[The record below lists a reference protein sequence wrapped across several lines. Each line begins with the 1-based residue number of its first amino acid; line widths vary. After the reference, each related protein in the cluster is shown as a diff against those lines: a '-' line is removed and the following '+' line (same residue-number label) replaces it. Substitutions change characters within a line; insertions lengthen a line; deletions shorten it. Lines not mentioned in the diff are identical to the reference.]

1 MNTIGPITTRFGAS
15 GITVVERRL
24 ELPGLIFE
32 LAVNERLSPQIVFGP
47 HESHLVTLA
56 LSPMPKTWQC
66 QFLPKGRPR
75 RVGTLNLLPA
85 NVRYRLTPRGDRH
98 RWLITH
104 IDPQYLR
111 TFVDVPQNYE
121 LQPALNIQG
130 TSIEATLFRI
140 AREMEAPGL
149 ATKALV
155 RALGESVVIELARYA
170 LGPSPTPPSSRE
182 GLTSARLTRIT
193 EFVENAENTC
203 PTIPEI
209 SEMLGLSPRHL
220 TRIFKTTVG
229 QTIHAFV
236 AEIRLRKAIGLLTTT
251 ELSIKE
257 ISRKLGYSSPW
268 GLSVGF
274 REATGQ
280 TPTQFRRQHRDIA
293 R

>member
-1 MNTIGPITTRFGAS
+1 M
-15 GITVVERRL
+15 
-24 ELPGLIFE
+24 
-32 LAVNERLSPQIVFGP
+32 
-47 HESHLVTLA
+47 
-56 LSPMPKTWQC
+56 
-66 QFLPKGRPR
+66 
-75 RVGTLNLLPA
+75 GTLNLLPA
-85 NVRYRLTPRGDRH
+85 NIRYRLTARDDRH
-98 RWLITH
+98 RWLLTH
-104 IDPQYLR
+104 VDPAYLR
-111 TFVDVPQNYE
+111 SFIDVPPDFE

-130 TSIEATLFRI
+130 TAIEAALFRI
-140 AREMEAPGL
+140 AREMETPRL

-155 RALGESVVIELARYA
+155 RALGESAVIELARFA
-170 LGPSPTPPSSRE
+170 VCHSSTAPLSRE

-193 EFVENAENTC
+193 EFVKDADNTC

-209 SEMLGLSPRHL
+209 SEKLGISPRHL

-236 AEIRLRKAIGLLTTT
+236 AEIRLRKAIGLLTSTG
-251 ELSIKE
+251 LSIKD

-280 TPTQFRRQHRDIA
+280 TPTQFRRQHRGFA